1 MYIYITSSE
10 KQYSDSAESECLPTF
25 TQIVLRENPLSPLMS
40 IELTFPFIYIAHMV
54 HGISFDLRLITH
66 VHVHVEASS
75 SNHASTRTR
84 ISTSVC
90 IGTFTCTCTCM
101 YVSSDFLVIKDSTG
115 HVHVH

>member
-66 VHVHVEASS
+66 VHVEASS

-115 HVHVH
+115 HVH